1 MAGEKLEV
9 QIIFEGDQAD
19 MIRALAESYNVTP
32 NEISKRLVTTGAKT
46 VLGELEFKIRMRNK
60 K

>member
-1 MAGEKLEV
+1 MAGERLEV

-19 MIRALAESYNVTP
+19 MIRALAEAYNVTP

-46 VLGELEFKIRMRNK
+46 TLGELEFKIRMRQQK
-60 K
+60 